1 MSSERLKIIIS
12 GTPTECSLKQ
22 IKKEV
27 ASLLENGEDAVKAVK
42 KSRTADGT
50 VILGKFIVQ
59 LVRLEGICQL

>member
-12 GTPTECSLKQ
+12 GTPTKCSLKQ

-27 ASLLENGEDAVKAVK
+27 ASLLENGKDAVKAVK

-50 VILGKFIVQ
+50 VIPGKFIVQ